1 MKKEKEKWKPKSI
14 NYKTYLIKIVFF
26 VFFNFRKHCI
36 NCRCGKIEHD
46 VIEEVDPGFYFVGRI
61 FDLPLRS
68 KREELQFCYGIN
80 SSSSDDDDGENTDK
94 EKRRTK
100 TSNKNVNNK
109 KNVKFDWIPPN
120 VSTNLVIWFFF
131 IKKLAKISKH
141 YILRSVLNYNFIQ
154 IRVESFQVRIVR

>member
-1 MKKEKEKWKPKSI
+1 VNPDIVYWIECKILFWKKEKKNGSPKVNI
-14 NYKTYLIKIVFF
+14 FNNF
-26 VFFNFRKHCI
+26 FFNFRKHCI

-80 SSSSDDDDGENTDK
+80 SSSDDDDGENTDK

-100 TSNKNVNNK
+100 TSNKNVNK

-120 VSTNLVIWFFF
+120 VSTNLVIWFFY
-131 IKKLAKISKH
+131 IQTLANITT
-141 YILRSVLNYNFIQ
+141 
-154 IRVESFQVRIVR
+154 